1 MKIKKA
7 KIFRIILVVIVLAII
22 IGMIIYLFPL
32 FQNLSTDEIKQEFK
46 EKIQSSGFLGLLMI
60 FGLQFAQ
67 IFLIIIPGEP
77 LEVLAGMCYGTIG
90 GTIFITVSAF
100 IISSLIF
107 FAVRKFGRKF
117 VYSFCSKESVEKIEN
132 SKLFKNVDKLEWIMI
147 ILFLIPGT
155 PKDLLVYIAG
165 LLPIKPLRFIL
176 ISTFARFPS
185 VISSTIAGANIIE
198 GKFHMIF
205 VSYLVTFLIVAIF
218 IFVINKFD
226 KTKLTQE
233 ALNMFKNDN
242 KTQKKKEK
250 I

>member
-1 MKIKKA
+1 
-7 KIFRIILVVIVLAII
+7 
-22 IGMIIYLFPL
+22 
-32 FQNLSTDEIKQEFK
+32 
-46 EKIQSSGFLGLLMI
+46 
-60 FGLQFAQ
+60 
-67 IFLIIIPGEP
+67 
-77 LEVLAGMCYGTIG
+77 
-90 GTIFITVSAF
+90 
-100 IISSLIF
+100 
-107 FAVRKFGRKF
+107 
-117 VYSFCSKESVEKIEN
+117 
-132 SKLFKNVDKLEWIMI
+132 MI